1 MDMEF
6 PKKGKPGGKERKVLT
21 RQEAF
26 EKLCGLLCNEHEI
39 ASFLN
44 ITPTTLRKWVKDTY
58 EVKNYTEAVDKLKD
72 KGRIELRQNLFIQS
86 RKNPAV
92 AIFLAKNYL
101 GMSDNPQPVE
111 NGEKRKEFENA
122 IKLASKA
129 LERIDVSEIDIPH
142 RRTAE
147 EIRRAVD
154 GDEE

>member
-1 MDMEF
+1 MNMEF
-6 PKKGKPGGKERKVLT
+6 PQQGNVGSKDPKALSRKEV
-21 RQEAF
+21 F

-39 ASFLN
+39 ASFLS
-44 ITPTTLRKWVKDTY
+44 ISPTTLRKWVRDTY
-58 EVKNYTEAVDKLKD
+58 EVKNYMEVVDKLKD

-142 RRTAE
+142 RRSAD
-147 EIRRAVD
+147 EIRKEVD

>member
-6 PKKGKPGGKERKVLT
+6 PQQQGKDESKKQKILT
-21 RQEAF
+21 RQEVF

-39 ASFLN
+39 ASFLD
-44 ITPTTLRKWVKDTY
+44 ITPTTLRKWVRDTY
-58 EVKNYTEAVDKLKD
+58 GVKNYMEVVDKLKD
-72 KGRIELRQNLFIQS
+72 RGRIELRQNLFSQS

-92 AIFLAKNYL
+92 AIFLAKNHL

-111 NGEKRKEFENA
+111 NGEKRKEFESA

-147 EIRRAVD
+147 EIRKEVD
-154 GDEE
+154 GDE

>member
-1 MDMEF
+1 MEF
-6 PKKGKPGGKERKVLT
+6 PQQQGKDESKKQKILT
-21 RQEAF
+21 RQEVF

-39 ASFLN
+39 ASFLD
-44 ITPTTLRKWVKDTY
+44 ITPTTLRKWVRDTY
-58 EVKNYTEAVDKLKD
+58 GVKNYMEVVDKLKD
-72 KGRIELRQNLFIQS
+72 RGRIELRQNLFSQS

-92 AIFLAKNYL
+92 AIFLAKNHL

-111 NGEKRKEFENA
+111 NGEKRKEFESA

-147 EIRRAVD
+147 EIRKEVD